1 MADEQE
7 LTDALRW
14 MAADLHRSRR
24 QLAEA
29 ESKAHE
35 PIAIVGMA
43 CRYPGGVRSPEDLWE
58 LVATGRD
65 GTGDFPVNREW
76 DIDRLYDPDPDASG
90 TCTTRRGG
98 FLHDADQFDAAA
110 FGLSP
115 REATAMDP
123 QQRLLLEAAWEACE
137 RARIDPAALRG
148 SDTGVFAGVLYNDYA
163 TRLRQIPP
171 EYEGFVANGS
181 TGSVASGRIAY
192 TLGLEGP
199 AVSVDTACSASL
211 VAIHLACRA
220 LRSGEVSLALSG
232 GVTVMSTPRMF
243 IEFSRQRG
251 LSPDGRCKSY
261 AASADGT
268 GFGEG
273 VGLLVLER
281 LSDAVRNGRR
291 VLAVLRGSATNQD
304 GASNGLTAP
313 SGPAQQ
319 RVIKRALAD
328 ARLEPGDVDAVEG
341 HGTGTLLG
349 DPIEAQALLATYG
362 RRRQGAP
369 LYLGSVKSNIGHTQG
384 AAGVAG
390 IIKMVMAMRHRTLPP
405 TLFAEKP
412 TAQVDWTAGAVS
424 LLTEAMP
431 WPGTG
436 RPMRAGVSAF
446 GLSGTNAHV
455 ILEEAPTE
463 PTPVAG
469 GDGEPAAHSPVLP
482 FVVSARDGETLR
494 ARAVHLRDL
503 VRARTS
509 LDLESLA
516 RSLTTTRSL
525 LDERAAVI
533 AADRDELLRGLDALG
548 RDEPAAG
555 LLTVSGR
562 SGKSAAA
569 GLTAFMF
576 TGQGSQRLAMGARL
590 YRYFPVFARHFD
602 AACALLDARL
612 DRPLRDVVFAEPGN
626 AATAEL
632 DRTLYTQPALFAF
645 ETALFRLYESWGMV
659 PDYLIGHSIGEL
671 AAVHAAGVLGLEDA
685 CALVAARARAMQ
697 DMPAGGAMV
706 SVRAPEPEVLEFL
719 AGHGERV
726 GVAAVNG
733 PASVVVSG
741 DREAV
746 LDIRRHLREAGHKTK
761 QLRVSHAFHSPHMDG
776 ALTAIT
782 ELAATL
788 THRPPAIPVISNLTG
803 EVASFEELRAP
814 RYWAD
819 HVRRAVRFDDGI
831 RHLDGLGVT
840 SYVEVGPAPV
850 LASLVPDC
858 LADRR
863 SGAQATVIPSLR
875 EGRPEERA
883 VIDTLTL
890 AHLKGLAADV
900 SRLVP
905 DAALIDLPTYPF
917 QRRRYWLDAGDA
929 AGTAGGTGAADG
941 EHDFWS
947 VVNGQDAGRLAAVL
961 GVGEAEHEA
970 LAAVLPALSAWHR
983 QGSWRYRIGWEPLP
997 DRVAPLRGRW
1007 LVAAADGAR
1016 EDAAVAAALTDSGAR
1031 VARVPL
1037 DAVRDGHDEA
1047 MSRLRTV
1054 LDAEPAVD
1062 GVLVL
1067 LTAPHGPHETPRDL
1081 TAFLSVLAEAEIR
1094 APLWVAADGARLG
1107 HTDAH
1112 TLGAGHAGPGG
1123 IGVIE
1128 LPRTTDH
1135 RTWKTV
1141 ATVLAAQPARERVR
1155 VREATA
1161 SVRRLARAPLGQGP
1175 RTGGWQPAGSV
1186 LVVGGTEGLGAH
1198 AARWV
1203 ARGGASH
1210 LVLTGA
1216 RPGDPASAALEAEL
1230 VALGARVTLLEGG
1243 LSAPGAAARIEAA
1256 VPDGVALTAVV
1267 HATADPA
1274 PADLESAEAFARAR
1288 DLDAFVLFT
1297 PFADVFTGAART
1309 AAVADLVARRRAAG
1323 EAVLAVA
1330 WGPWDE
1336 GDAGDAAVAAG
1347 LGLRP
1352 VAPGLAVSVLSDAV
1366 TTQEP
1371 FLVVADVEWER
1382 FAKATADRADPL
1394 FSRLPEVV
1402 AALAD
1407 TADGPGFSTD
1417 VLHRLAETD
1426 GAETEALLVD
1436 LLCRHAGA
1444 VLGHTAEDTV
1454 DPDTSLLDLGFSSLT
1469 LLELTNR
1476 LREATGIGISATVV
1490 LDHPT
1495 PNGLARHLA
1504 DELARAG
1511 APEAAGARP

>member
-14 MAADLHRSRR
+14 MAADLHRTRQ

-29 ESKAHE
+29 EAKAHE

-43 CRYPGGVRSPEDLWE
+43 CRYPGGVRSPEDLWD

-65 GTGDFPVNREW
+65 GTGDFPANREW

-90 TCTTRRGG
+90 TSTTRRGG

-115 REATAMDP
+115 REATAIDP
-123 QQRLLLEAAWEACE
+123 QQRLLLETAWEACE

-220 LRSGEVSLALSG
+220 LRGGEVSLALSG

-291 VLAVLRGSATNQD
+291 VLAVIRGSATNQD

-362 RRRQGAP
+362 RGRQGAP

-390 IIKMVMAMRHRTLPP
+390 VIKMVMAMRHRTLPSS
-405 TLFAEKP
+405 LFAEKP
-412 TAQVDWTAGAVS
+412 TDQVDWSAGAVS
-424 LLTEAMP
+424 LLTEARP

-446 GLSGTNAHV
+446 GISGTNAHV
-455 ILEEAPTE
+455 VLEEAPA
-463 PTPVAG
+463 PAPPVPAAD
-469 GDGEPAAHSPVLP
+469 GDGEPAVHAPVLP

-503 VRARTS
+503 VRDQPA
-509 LDLESLA
+509 LDLGSLA
-516 RSLTTTRSL
+516 RSLATTRSL
-525 LDERAAVI
+525 LDERAAVV

-555 LLTVSGR
+555 LLTVAGR
-562 SGKSAAA
+562 SAKSAAS

-576 TGQGSQRLAMGARL
+576 TGQGSQRLGMGAQL
-590 YRYFPVFARHFD
+590 YRHFPEFARHFD
-602 AACALLDARL
+602 AACAHLDARL
-612 DRPLRDVVFAEPGN
+612 ERPLRDVVFAAPGN

-632 DRTLYTQPALFAF
+632 DRTLFTQPALFAF

-671 AAVHAAGVLGLEDA
+671 AAVHAAGVLSLEDA

-697 DMPAGGAMV
+697 DATSGGAMV
-706 SVRAPEPEVLEFL
+706 SVRASESQIMEHL
-719 AGHGERV
+719 AGHEDRV

-733 PASVVVSG
+733 PESVVLSG
-741 DREAV
+741 DRETV
-746 LDIRRHLREAGHKTK
+746 LDIRRRLREAGLKTK

-776 ALTAIT
+776 ALTAVT

-788 THRPPAIPVISNLTG
+788 THRPPRIPVVSNLTG
-803 EVASFEELRAP
+803 EVASLDELRSP
-814 RYWAD
+814 GYWAD
-819 HVRRAVRFDDGI
+819 HVRRTVRFDDGV

-840 SYVEVGPAPV
+840 AYVEIGPAPV
-850 LASLVPDC
+850 LASLVPDI
-858 LADRR
+858 LAGQRAGDR
-863 SGAQATVIPSLR
+863 AAVIPSLR

-883 VIDTLTL
+883 VIDTLAL
-890 AHLKGLAADV
+890 AHLKGLAADLP
-900 SRLVP
+900 RLVP
-905 DAALIDLPTYPF
+905 GAALVDLPTYPF
-917 QRRRYWLDAGDA
+917 QRRRYWLDSGDA
-929 AGTAGGTGAADG
+929 PGAAGSTGAADG

-947 VVNGQDAGRLAAVL
+947 VVDGQDAGRLAAVL
-961 GVGEAEHEA
+961 GVGEPEHTA
-970 LAAVLPALSAWHR
+970 LATVLPALAAWHR

-1007 LVAAADGAR
+1007 LVAAPDGAPD
-1016 EDAAVAAALTDSGAR
+1016 EAAVAAALTECGAR
-1031 VARVPL
+1031 VARIPL
-1037 DAVRDGHDEA
+1037 DAGRDGHDEA
-1047 MSRLRTV
+1047 LRRLRAV
-1054 LDAEPAVD
+1054 LDGEPTVD

-1067 LTAPHGPHETPRDL
+1067 LPAQRSPRETPGDPAAL
-1081 TAFLSVLAEAEIR
+1081 LPVLAEAGVR
-1094 APLWVAADGARLG
+1094 APLWVAADAARLG
-1107 HTDAH
+1107 HTDARA
-1112 TLGAGHAGPGG
+1112 LGAGHAGPGG
-1123 IGVIE
+1123 IGVVE
-1128 LPRTTDH
+1128 LPPSTDQ
-1135 RTWKTV
+1135 RTWRTV
-1141 ATVLAAQPARERVR
+1141 AAVLAAGPSGERVR
-1155 VREATA
+1155 VDGATA
-1161 SVRRLARAPLGQGP
+1161 SVRRLVRAPLGRGP
-1175 RTGGWQPAGSV
+1175 RTGGWQPTGSV

-1203 ARGGASH
+1203 ARNGASH

-1216 RPGDPASAALEAEL
+1216 RPGDPASAVLEAEL
-1230 VALGARVTLLEGG
+1230 ATLGARVTLLEGG

-1256 VPDGVALTAVV
+1256 VPGGEALTAVV

-1274 PADLESAEAFARAR
+1274 LADLASAEEFADSR
-1288 DLDAFVLFT
+1288 DLDAFVVFT
-1297 PFADVFTGAART
+1297 PFADVFTDAARA
-1309 AAVADLVARRRAAG
+1309 AAVADLVARRRG
-1323 EAVLAVA
+1323 GGRPVLAVA

-1336 GDAGDAAVAAG
+1336 GDQAVAAG

-1352 VAPGLAVSVLSDAV
+1352 VVPSLAVSVLREAV

-1382 FAKATADRADPL
+1382 FAKATADRTDPL
-1394 FSRLPEVV
+1394 FSHLPEVV

-1407 TADGPGFSTD
+1407 TADGPGFSSEI
-1417 VLHRLAETD
+1417 LHRLAEAD
-1426 GAETEALLVD
+1426 RAGTEALLVD
-1436 LLCRHAGA
+1436 LLSRHAGA

-1476 LREATGIGISATVV
+1476 LREATGIGIPATVV

-1495 PNGLARHLA
+1495 PGGLARYLA

-1511 APEAAGARP
+1511 APEAVAGARS

>member
-14 MAADLHRSRR
+14 MAADLHRTRQ

-65 GTGDFPVNREW
+65 GTGDFPANREW
-76 DIDRLYDPDPDASG
+76 DLDRLYDPDPDSRG

-98 FLHDADQFDAAA
+98 FLHDADQFDAGA

-123 QQRLLLEAAWEACE
+123 QQRLLLETAWEACE
-137 RARIDPAALRG
+137 RALIDPAALRG

-211 VAIHLACRA
+211 VAVHLACQA
-220 LRSGEVSLALSG
+220 LRRGEVSLALAG

-251 LSPDGRCKSY
+251 LAPDGRCKAY

-291 VLAVLRGSATNQD
+291 VLAVIRGSATNQD

-328 ARLEPGDVDAVEG
+328 ARLEPGEVDAVEG

-362 RRRQGAP
+362 RGRRGEP

-390 IIKMVMAMRHRTLPP
+390 IIKMVMAMRHRTLPRS
-405 TLFAEKP
+405 LFAEEP
-412 TAQVDWTAGAVS
+412 TPQVDWSAGAVS

-446 GLSGTNAHV
+446 GISGTNAHV
-455 ILEEAPTE
+455 VLEEAPAAAPSE
-463 PTPVAG
+463 PATDDG
-469 GDGEPAAHSPVLP
+469 GPAAHAPVLP
-482 FVVSARDGETLR
+482 FVVSARDGDALR
-494 ARAVHLRDL
+494 ARAVQLRDL
-503 VRARTS
+503 VRERPA
-509 LDLESLA
+509 LDLGAFA
-516 RSLTTTRSL
+516 RSLTATRSL
-525 LDERAAVI
+525 LDTRAAVV
-533 AADRDELLRGLDALG
+533 AADREELLRGLDALG

-555 LLTVSGR
+555 LLTVAGR
-562 SGKSAAA
+562 SAKAGAA

-576 TGQGSQRLAMGARL
+576 TGQGSQRLGMGRELHRA
-590 YRYFPVFARHFD
+590 FPVFARHFD
-602 AACALLDARL
+602 AACAFFDPRL
-612 DRPLRDVVFAEPGN
+612 ERPLREVVFAEPGTD
-626 AATAEL
+626 AAAEL
-632 DRTLYTQPALFAF
+632 DRTLCTQPALFAF

-659 PDYLIGHSIGEL
+659 PDHLIGHSIGEL
-671 AAVHAAGVLGLEDA
+671 AAVHVAGVLDLEDA

-697 DMPAGGAMV
+697 ETPAGGAMV
-706 SVRAPEPEVLEFL
+706 SVRAPEPEVLAFL
-719 AGHGERV
+719 ADHSDRV

-733 PASVVVSG
+733 PESVVVSG
-741 DREAV
+741 DRDAV
-746 LDIRRHLREAGHKTK
+746 LDIRRRMREAGLKTK

-776 ALTAIT
+776 ALAGIT

-788 THRPPAIPVISNLTG
+788 TYRPPTIPVVSNLTG
-803 EVASFEELRAP
+803 EVASFEELRSP

-819 HVRRAVRFDDGI
+819 HVRRTVRFDDGI
-831 RHLDGLGVT
+831 RCLDGLGVT
-840 SYVEVGPAPV
+840 SYVEIGPAPV

-858 LADRR
+858 LAAHRA
-863 SGAQATVIPSLR
+863 GTGVTVVPSLR
-875 EGRPEERA
+875 EGRPEERS
-883 VIDTLTL
+883 VVDTLAL
-890 AHLKGLAADV
+890 AHLKGLAADL

-905 DAALIDLPTYPF
+905 DSGLIELPTYPF
-917 QRRRYWLDAGDA
+917 QRRRYWLDSGDA
-929 AGTAGGTGAADG
+929 AGGAAPVGAAGG
-941 EHDFWS
+941 ESEFWQA
-947 VVNGQDAGRLAAVL
+947 VDQQDAGRLAAVL
-961 GVGEAEHEA
+961 GVGAGEHPSLAE
-970 LAAVLPALSAWHR
+970 VLPALSAWHR
-983 QGSWRYRIGWEPLP
+983 QGSWRYRIAWEPLP
-997 DRVAPLRGRW
+997 ERVALLQGRW
-1007 LVAAADGAR
+1007 LVVAADGAR
-1016 EDAAVAAALTDSGAR
+1016 EEDAAAALTECGAR

-1037 DAVRDGHDEA
+1037 DAVRGGRDEA
-1047 MSRLRTV
+1047 VGRLRAV
-1054 LDAEPAVD
+1054 LDDTGVDTAVD

-1067 LTAPHGPHETPRDL
+1067 PSSARVPDEAARDL
-1081 TAFLSVLAEAEIR
+1081 AALLPALAEAGVA
-1094 APLWVAADGARLG
+1094 APLWVAADGAG
-1107 HTDAH
+1107 VGYGDAH
-1112 TLGAGHAGPGG
+1112 ALGGEYAGGF
-1123 IGVIE
+1123 GVVE
-1128 LPRTTDH
+1128 LPGSTDP
-1135 RTWKTV
+1135 RTWKAV
-1141 ATVLAAQPARERVR
+1141 AAVLAARPPGERVR
-1155 VREATA
+1155 VRASGA
-1161 SVRRLARAPLGQGP
+1161 SVRRLVRAPLGHGP
-1175 RTGGWQPAGSV
+1175 RPGGWQPSGAV

-1198 AARWV
+1198 AARWA
-1203 ARGGASH
+1203 ARGGASR

-1216 RPGDPASAALEAEL
+1216 RPGDPGAEALEAEL
-1230 VALGARVTLLEGG
+1230 VALGVGVALVEGG
-1243 LSAPGAAARIEAA
+1243 LSEPGAAERVEAA
-1256 VPDGVALTAVV
+1256 VADGTALTAVV
-1267 HATADPA
+1267 HALADPGPGELA
-1274 PADLESAEAFARAR
+1274 GAEAFARSR

-1297 PFADVFTGAART
+1297 PLTDVLGNAARG
-1309 AAVADLVARRRAAG
+1309 AAVADIVARRRAEG
-1323 EAVLAVA
+1323 RPVLAVA
-1330 WGPWDE
+1330 WGPWHERD
-1336 GDAGDAAVAAG
+1336 GAVAAG

-1352 VAPGLAVSVLSDAV
+1352 VVPGLAVSVLREAV

-1382 FAKATADRADPL
+1382 FAKATADRPDPL
-1394 FSRLPEVV
+1394 FSGLPEVV
-1402 AALAD
+1402 AVLAD
-1407 TADGPGFSTD
+1407 LADGAGLSSE
-1417 VLHRLAETD
+1417 VLHRLAEAD
-1426 GAETEALLVD
+1426 GAEAEAVLAD

-1444 VLGHTAEDTV
+1444 VLGHSAEDAV

-1476 LREATGIGISATVV
+1476 LREATGVGIPATVV

-1495 PNGLARHLA
+1495 PNGLARFLA
-1504 DELARAG
+1504 GELARADG
-1511 APEAAGARP
+1511 ADPAEPLA